1 MCDYHEHHDH
11 DEHEHPKDRA
21 PERDDPMLLVA
32 SQIDGDPLV
41 MIDCL
46 IEEYA
51 RMGCDADEILGL
63 FSNPKFQ
70 ATAGLMQFF
79 GRDAVEGRIR
89 ETLSRCGV
97 MRFHWVEAAPDP
109 EAAMPDR
116 ETPVN
121 ITVRGVSP
129 RAAGLCEETNHG

>member
-1 MCDYHEHHDH
+1 MCDHHEHHDH

-21 PERDDPMLLVA
+21 LEQDDPMLLVA

-63 FSNPKFQ
+63 FLNPTFQ
-70 ATAGLMQFF
+70 ATAGLMRFF
-79 GRDAVEGRIR
+79 GRDAVEERIR
-89 ETLSRCGV
+89 QTLSRCGV
-97 MRFHWVEAAPDP
+97 MRFRSVEAEPDP
-109 EAAMPDR
+109 EALMLDR

-121 ITVRGVSP
+121 ITVRGGAP
-129 RAAGLCEETNHG
+129 RAASCEETNHG